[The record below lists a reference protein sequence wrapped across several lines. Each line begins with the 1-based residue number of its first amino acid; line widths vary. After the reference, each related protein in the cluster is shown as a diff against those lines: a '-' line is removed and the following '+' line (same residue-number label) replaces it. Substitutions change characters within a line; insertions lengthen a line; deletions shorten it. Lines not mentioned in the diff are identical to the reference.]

1 MSRRE
6 EILRIC
12 SVNLRGILA
21 GIEGDFADVQ
31 EIRLRAGQPLMMRT
45 EEGEFYIGKRGEK
58 SRRPEMGYRVPARE
72 IKEMM
77 EYVGNYSLYAYE
89 EELRQGY
96 LTVQGG
102 HRVGV
107 AGKVVPDQ
115 GRIKTIKYI
124 SFLHIRVAHEKKGCA
139 DRVLPWL
146 YDQDRG
152 RWYHS
157 LIVSPPGCGKTTLLR
172 DLIRQISDGTVD
184 GTGQAVGVVD
194 ERSELAAC
202 YMGIPQNDLGRQTDV
217 LDGCPKAEG
226 MMLLLRSM
234 SPRVLAVDE
243 VGGQADQEAV
253 RYAMDSGC
261 CVLATAHGSCMEEI
275 RRKWQ
280 RVGMEQLM
288 FERYIFLSRG
298 EGAGTM
304 EEIRDENGQILYRR
318 KGDAGDVVKTSGN
331 SAGMGGMYR
340 SGRMPG
346 G

>member
-1 MSRRE
+1 MGKKE

-12 SVNLRGILA
+12 SIGLRGILSKM
-21 GIEGDFADVQ
+21 ESDFEDLQ
-31 EIRLRAGQPLMMRT
+31 EIRLRAGQPLLIRT
-45 EEGEFYIGKRGEK
+45 EEGRFYISEKGER
-58 SRRPEMGYRVPARE
+58 SRRPEMGYRVPAKE
-72 IKEMM
+72 IKEML

-107 AGKVVPDQ
+107 AGKVVLEH
-115 GRIKTIKYI
+115 GRIKTIRHI

-139 DRVLPWL
+139 DQVLPWL
-146 YDQDRG
+146 YDQKYS

-172 DLIRQISDGTVD
+172 DLIRQISDGTVEEK
-184 GTGQAVGVVD
+184 GQAVGVVD

-226 MMLLLRSM
+226 MMLLLRTM
-234 SPRVLAVDE
+234 SPQVLAVDE
-243 VGGQADQEAV
+243 IGGRADQEAV
-253 RYAMDSGC
+253 VYAADSGC

-275 RRKWQ
+275 ERKW
-280 RVGMEQLM
+280 RGTGMDPM
-288 FERYIFLSRG
+288 VFERFVFLSSR
-298 EGAGTM
+298 EGAGTV
-304 EEIRDENGQILYRR
+304 EEIRDGRGRVLYQR
-318 KGDAGDVVKTSGN
+318 KGGMEDVVEASGN
-331 SAGMGGMYR
+331 GIGVGRLHR
-340 SGRMPG
+340 SGRISG